1 MSDGRTLEQGNRDNG
16 TVEQRWWDSG
26 PSDGGT
32 VKQAWRNRISDGGTV
47 ERLMVEHWKRGT
59 EIMGQ

>member
-26 PSDGGT
+26 PSDVGT

-47 ERLMVEHWKRGT
+47 ERLMVK
-59 EIMGQ
+59 Q